1 MTKASNRYVESYL
14 YRKTKRE
21 HDRDSKLDEAKRV
34 ESIRC
39 ECGCRVYYSWF
50 NEKGWTVCRNCKKKV
65 AKPREEFKN
74 TLRKLLG

>member
-1 MTKASNRYVESYL
+1 MTKASNRWDDTQL
-14 YRKTKRE
+14 CRKSKKAKDE
-21 HDRDSKLDEAKRV
+21 YSKLAEAKRV